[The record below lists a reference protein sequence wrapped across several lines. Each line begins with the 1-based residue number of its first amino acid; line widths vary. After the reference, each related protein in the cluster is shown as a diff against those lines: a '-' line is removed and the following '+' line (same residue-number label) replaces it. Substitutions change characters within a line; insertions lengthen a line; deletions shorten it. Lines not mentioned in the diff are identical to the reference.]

1 MRAETVILFCSVI
14 FCASKVLIVQEMNQQ
29 RFVNVDMTSSEGL
42 ERAKALN
49 LASSKVP
56 DIVISDILQ
65 GTLEVFNNRE
75 FSFNNISDTL
85 LHIS

>member
-1 MRAETVILFCSVI
+1 
-14 FCASKVLIVQEMNQQ
+14 MNQQ